1 MRRRYTLRLLCI
13 ERGSLERC
21 PLGGGQMNSLGEAL
35 ARGNW
40 IGDCGYVIKHPSK
53 NDSVLK
59 IHQQLWSKN
68 IHFFICYQ
76 RQPVHR
82 IKSVQQLLEHN
93 QVARSNSENN
103 FRVIFVNCKQN
114 ICSIFFLGYFVII
127 VNIIIISFVLIRKRF
142 I

>member
-1 MRRRYTLRLLCI
+1 MRKRYRLRLLCI
-13 ERGSLERC
+13 ERGSFERS
-21 PLGGGQMNSLGEAL
+21 PLGGGQMNSLGEAF
-35 ARGNW
+35 ARGDW
-40 IGDCGYVIKHPSK
+40 IGDCRYVIKHPSK

-68 IHFFICYQ
+68 IHFFIRYQ

-103 FRVIFVNCKQN
+103 FSVIFVKLQAKYLFH
-114 ICSIFFLGYFVII
+114 IFFLD
-127 VNIIIISFVLIRKRF
+127 ISLLLLILLSF
-142 I
+142 LLF